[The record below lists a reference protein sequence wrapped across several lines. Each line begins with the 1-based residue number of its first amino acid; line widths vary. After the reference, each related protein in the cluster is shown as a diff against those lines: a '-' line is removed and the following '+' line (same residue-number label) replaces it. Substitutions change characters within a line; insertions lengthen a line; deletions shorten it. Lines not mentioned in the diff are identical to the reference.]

1 LVAVCIDFCN
11 QQMARRI
18 FHTIL
23 NPRTVWAI
31 DSSYADGYKSDIL
44 NFIKGNNLGLAVE
57 NQKPQSILNLYSAG
71 KRIDLGEEAGDRLDS
86 ETEITTSGEAVVAII
101 SIVGPIIKYS
111 EPCGQTGMEELND
124 IIEACIANPQI
135 TAIILKVDSGGGEG
149 DAVQNISKTIKGSS
163 KPIIGYI
170 DSMAAS
176 ACYWILSNC
185 SEIWMGNS
193 TDMAGSIGTYVTL
206 PDWKGY
212 FESQGLKIEEI
223 YATLST
229 EKNKDFTDAI
239 AGKPEGLRKNFIDP
253 FNESFIAAV
262 KANRPSVS
270 QEVFTGKMY
279 YANDAI
285 AAGLVDGIKDFKAM
299 IPYAISKGTA
309 KPTANTNS
317 TKMNMTTKFPTVAS
331 ATGLT
336 EVEASTEGVHFQE
349 SHLSALENA
358 LVAANTAKATAEAN
372 LVTANAAKAQAE
384 TDLQTEK
391 DAHAALKATSAGAT
405 AAGEAPAD
413 DQGDKGE
420 NKVVL
425 SESDAELAAA
435 RKASGWVPAA

>member
-1 LVAVCIDFCN
+1 
-11 QQMARRI
+11 MARRI

-31 DSSYADGYKSDIL
+31 DSSYADGFKSDIL
-44 NFIKGNNLGLAVE
+44 NFIKGNHLGLNVE
-57 NQKPQSILNLYSAG
+57 NSKPERNLTLHTPTR
-71 KRIDLGEEAGDRLDS
+71 RIDLGEEAGDRL
-86 ETEITTSGEAVVAII
+86 EAEVEITTTGEAVVAVI

-111 EPCGQTGMEELND
+111 EPCGQTGMEELNEV
-124 IIEACIANPQI
+124 IEACIANPQI

-163 KPIIGYI
+163 KPIIAFI

-176 ACYWILSNC
+176 AAYWIASAC

-223 YATLST
+223 YASLST
-229 EKNKDFTDAI
+229 DKNKDFTDAI

-262 KANRPSVS
+262 KANRTSVS
-270 QEVFTGKMY
+270 ADVFTGKMY

-299 IPYAISKGTA
+299 IPYAISKGT
-309 KPTANTNS
+309 KPTTSITNS
-317 TKMNMTTKFPTVAS
+317 TKMNMQTKFPTVAS

-336 EVEASTEGVHFQE
+336 EVEASAEGVHFQE
-349 SHLSALENA
+349 SHLTALESA
-358 LVAANTAKATAEAN
+358 LVASNTAKTTAEAN
-372 LVTANAAKAQAE
+372 LVTANAAKAQADADLAAEKEAFATFKASNPGATVIGTAEDDDLGEGESKVVVSE
-384 TDLQTEK
+384 TDMQLQ
-391 DAHAALKATSAGAT
+391 
-405 AAGEAPAD
+405 
-413 DQGDKGE
+413 
-420 NKVVL
+420 
-425 SESDAELAAA
+425 AA
-435 RKASGWVPAA
+435 RKAAGWVPAPETK